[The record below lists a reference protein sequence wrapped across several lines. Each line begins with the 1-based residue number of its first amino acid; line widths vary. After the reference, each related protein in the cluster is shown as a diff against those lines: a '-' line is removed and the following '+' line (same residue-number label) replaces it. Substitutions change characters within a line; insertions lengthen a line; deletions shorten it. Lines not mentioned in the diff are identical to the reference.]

1 MVLCIKKNTRQ
12 VYGDEMVE
20 KLRGGFLSS
29 FGSVSEWTPSNR
41 ELRAWDGLS
50 VRSHVLGLW
59 LYAWLSACHVC
70 WLPVQQLGSFRK
82 KVRNPVS
89 FEIAAG
95 NIPLEP
101 AGRDFVTWRCLLG
114 QGPPRTGFP
123 GWGALTCPW
132 LLFFCL
138 FWVWSYQR
146 SHCVTEVGLELAIF

>member
-1 MVLCIKKNTRQ
+1 MVQ
-12 VYGDEMVE
+12 
-20 KLRGGFLSS
+20 KLGGGFSLHLALC
-29 FGSVSEWTPSNR
+29 VNEPPSNR

-50 VRSHVLGLW
+50 VCSHVLGLW

-114 QGPPRTGFP
+114 QGHP
-123 GWGALTCPW
+123 
-132 LLFFCL
+132 
-138 FWVWSYQR
+138 Q
-146 SHCVTEVGLELAIF
+146 ELAFRVGGHWLVPCSCSFACFGFGVTKGPTV